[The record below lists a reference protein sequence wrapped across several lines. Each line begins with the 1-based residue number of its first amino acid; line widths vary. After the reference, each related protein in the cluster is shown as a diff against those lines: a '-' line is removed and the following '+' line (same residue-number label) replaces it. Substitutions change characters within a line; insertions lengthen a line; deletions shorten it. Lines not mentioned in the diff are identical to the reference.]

1 MEMEIPVI
9 EAEEKSRIK
18 MTMPPPLPPVLST
31 THQHDL
37 DAAAS
42 SSSTSIFNIIKPPVP
57 GRRPRTAQS
66 HNNAEVLV
74 PPLIA
79 GALVAAFATALADG
93 LDNQLLT
100 HYYLP
105 EEKFRVNIDRVLD
118 RLLSEFT
125 SVLWDELWAFY
136 CDSNPHSSEQIKK
149 LFDGPICQLI
159 LILNG
164 PEAPRCILDKIGP
177 GISRRPSTWS
187 EVARGIDLP
196 IALQLLCSYYDRE
209 YPARS
214 PRGSPNE
221 IAASLHTHITT
232 GTSAKHL
239 ISRIRE
245 TLISPHHVQ
254 MHMMES
260 ALWHILMKPPYRQPR
275 DGFHV
280 VQFKFECQLP
290 GILQDVGD
298 PQLFKIGS
306 LASIT
311 GTANDCVYTTVSE
324 YATRQWP
331 KCGELLLG
339 CIQEAVQGALMSSRD
354 GDSFNGMSIWDGT
367 DNTFLCPGLRLL
379 HVEVEEGYIRL
390 TVSAWTHTMI
400 EILQQMAWT
409 CSVLS
414 ASPLPGSLSESAVQV
429 ADWQYM
435 EESVFVECSLSHRP
449 VPEGDGAPWLR
460 QLGGVAIANGFPISH
475 IRQDLQM
482 S

>member
-1 MEMEIPVI
+1 
-9 EAEEKSRIK
+9 

-31 THQHDL
+31 THDHEPDTP
-37 DAAAS
+37 
-42 SSSTSIFNIIKPPVP
+42 STSLLNIIKPPVP
-57 GRRPRTAQS
+57 SRRIRTSQTP
-66 HNNAEVLV
+66 NNAEVLV

-79 GALVAAFATALADG
+79 GTLVAAFATALADG
-93 LDNQLLT
+93 LNNELLT

-105 EEKFRVNIDRVLD
+105 EQKFRVNIDRVLD

-125 SVLWDELWAFY
+125 SMLWDELWTFY
-136 CDSNPHSSEQIKK
+136 CDSNPNSTEQIKK
-149 LFDGPICQLI
+149 LFDGPVCQLI

-164 PEAPRCILDKIGP
+164 PEAPRCLLDKLGP

-187 EVARGIDLP
+187 ELAQGIDLP
-196 IALQLLCSYYDRE
+196 VALQLLCNYWDRE

-221 IAASLHTHITT
+221 IAASLHKYITT
-232 GTSAKHL
+232 GNSAKRL
-239 ISRIRE
+239 ILRIRE

-254 MHMMES
+254 MHVMES
-260 ALWHILMKPPYRQPR
+260 AMWHILTKPLYRPPG

-290 GILQDVGD
+290 GILQDTND
-298 PQLFKIGS
+298 PQLVKIGS
-306 LASIT
+306 RTAIT
-311 GTANDCVYTTVSE
+311 GTANDCVYTTISE
-324 YATRQWP
+324 YTTKQWP

-339 CIQEAVQGALMSSRD
+339 CIEDAVKEGLTSSRD
-354 GDSFNGMSIWDGT
+354 GHSFTGMSIWDGT
-367 DNTFLCPGLRLL
+367 DNPFLCPGLRLL
-379 HVEVEEGYIRL
+379 HVEVEDGCIRL

-409 CSVLS
+409 CSALS
-414 ASPLPGSLSESAVQV
+414 ASPLPSSLSESCVEI

-435 EESVFVECSLSHRP
+435 EDSIFVECSLSHRP
-449 VPEGDGAPWLR
+449 VPEGDGPTWLKE
-460 QLGGVAIANGFPISH
+460 LGGVAIANGFPISH
-475 IRQDLQM
+475 VREDTQM

>member
-1 MEMEIPVI
+1 
-9 EAEEKSRIK
+9 

-31 THQHDL
+31 AHEDLHDV
-37 DAAAS
+37 DA
-42 SSSTSIFNIIKPPVP
+42 SSTSPPSIIKPPVP
-57 GRRPRTAQS
+57 GRRPRTSQPP
-66 HNNAEVLV
+66 NNAEVLV

-79 GALVAAFATALADG
+79 GAVVAAFATALAEG
-93 LDNQLLT
+93 LDNQLLA

-105 EEKFRVNIDRVLD
+105 EEKFRVNVDRVLD

-125 SVLWDELWAFY
+125 LMLWDELWTFY
-136 CDSNPHSSEQIKK
+136 CDSNPHSTDQIKK
-149 LFDGPICQLI
+149 LFDGPVCQLI

-164 PEAPRCILDKIGP
+164 PETPRCILDRIGP

-187 EVARGIDLP
+187 EMARGIDLP
-196 IALQLLCSYYDRE
+196 IALQLLCSYWDRE

-221 IAASLHTHITT
+221 IAASLHTYVTT
-232 GTSAKHL
+232 GDSAKHL
-239 ISRIRE
+239 ITKIRE

-260 ALWHILMKPPYRQPR
+260 ALWHILFRTPSRPPV

-290 GILQDVGD
+290 GILHDVGD
-298 PQLFKIGS
+298 PQSFKIGS
-306 LASIT
+306 LTAMT

-339 CIQEAVQGALMSSRD
+339 CIQEAVQAALMSSRD
-354 GDSFNGMSIWDGT
+354 GDAFNGMSIWDGT
-367 DNTFLCPGLRLL
+367 DNPFLCPGLRLL
-379 HVEVEEGYIRL
+379 HVEVEDGYLRL
-390 TVSAWTHTMI
+390 TVSAWMHTMI

-414 ASPLPGSLSESAVQV
+414 ASPLPGSPSESAVQV

-435 EESVFVECSLSHRP
+435 EESIFVECSLSHRP
-449 VPEGDGAPWLR
+449 VPEGDGAPWVR
-460 QLGGVAIANGFPISH
+460 QLGGVAIANGFPISN
-475 IRQDLQM
+475 IRQDSQM

>member
-1 MEMEIPVI
+1 
-9 EAEEKSRIK
+9 

-31 THQHDL
+31 THDHEHDV
-37 DAAAS
+37 DA
-42 SSSTSIFNIIKPPVP
+42 SSSTSLLSIIKPPVP
-57 GRRPRTAQS
+57 GRRPITAQS
-66 HNNAEVLV
+66 PNNAEVLV

-93 LDNQLLT
+93 LNNELLT

-105 EEKFRVNIDRVLD
+105 EQKFRVNIDRVLD

-125 SVLWDELWAFY
+125 FMLWDELWAFY
-136 CDSNPHSSEQIKK
+136 CDSNPYSTEQIKK
-149 LFDGPICQLI
+149 LFDGPVCQLI

-164 PEAPRCILDKIGP
+164 PEAPRCILDKLGP

-196 IALQLLCSYYDRE
+196 VALQLLCSYWDRE

-221 IAASLHTHITT
+221 IASSLHTYITT
-232 GTSAKHL
+232 GNSAKHL
-239 ISRIRE
+239 ISSIKE
-245 TLISPHHVQ
+245 TLLSPHHVQ
-254 MHMMES
+254 MHIMES
-260 ALWHILMKPPYRQPR
+260 ALWHILIKPPHRPPR

-290 GILQDVGD
+290 GVLQNIED
-298 PQLFKIGS
+298 PQSIKIGS
-306 LASIT
+306 QLAIT
-311 GTANDCVYTTVSE
+311 GTANDCVYTTISE
-324 YATRQWP
+324 YATKQWP

-339 CIQEAVQGALMSSRD
+339 CVQEAVKEAAASSQD
-354 GDSFNGMSIWDGT
+354 GGSFTGMSIWDGT
-367 DNTFLCPGLRLL
+367 DNPFLCPGLRLL
-379 HVEVEEGYIRL
+379 HVEVEDGYVRL

-409 CSVLS
+409 CAVLTT
-414 ASPLPGSLSESAVQV
+414 SPLPGSISESAVQI

-435 EESVFVECSLSHRP
+435 EDSIFVECNLSQRP
-449 VPEGDGAPWLR
+449 VPEGDGTSWLK
-460 QLGGVAIANGFPISH
+460 QLGGVAIANGFPIRH
-475 IRQDLQM
+475 IQEDSQM
-482 S
+482 T